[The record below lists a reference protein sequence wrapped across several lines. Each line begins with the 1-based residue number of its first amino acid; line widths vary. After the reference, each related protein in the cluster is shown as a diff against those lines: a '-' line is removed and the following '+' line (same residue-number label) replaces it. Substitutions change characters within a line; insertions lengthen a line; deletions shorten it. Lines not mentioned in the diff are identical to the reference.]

1 MKRFKSFILM
11 AIFTICCF
19 AVMGV
24 VKAAG
29 GPFTFSNYQMI
40 CEPSAIEAGGT
51 AKCYLF
57 AQVSGGDTKLNGF
70 VSVIYTND
78 NLLLDGV
85 EPAAS
90 EVASAKLIK
99 PGQKASEAGIT
110 VNKYVL
116 GETGVAGGAEFQ
128 CDLSWMDIKGTHL
141 DGAGADK
148 TKQVITESNK
158 NDSYCALYY
167 SGTDDAVFDTAA
179 LYKAGKY
186 TDAFKDATNRDKYAI
201 LGVYKVKLDKDMP
214 QGANRCGD
222 ICVKVWTVPQG
233 VYYSQASSCGTG
245 GENCAQ
251 HTTTEQ
257 KCTEIHIKA
266 DGETE
271 TGAFAS
277 YTILAAAAFIAISA
291 VAIAKKNKKLYKI

>member
-24 VKAAG
+24 VKAADA
-29 GPFTFSNYQMI
+29 PLTFNNYQMI
-40 CEPSAIEAGGT
+40 CSPASIEAGESST
-51 AKCYLF
+51 CYLF
-57 AQVSGGDTKLNGF
+57 AQKSGGNLKLNGF
-70 VSVIYTND
+70 VSVVYTND
-78 NLLLDGV
+78 NLLIDGV
-85 EPAAS
+85 VPEAS
-90 EVASAKLIK
+90 SVASAKLLESGK
-99 PGQKASEAGIT
+99 KASAAG
-110 VNKYVL
+110 VQGNKWVL
-116 GETGVAGGAEFQ
+116 GETGVAGAEEFQ
-128 CDLSWMDIKGTHL
+128 CDLSWMDIKDTHL

-158 NDSYCALYY
+158 NDSYCAIYY
-167 SGTDDAVFDTAA
+167 SGGNDAVFDEAT
-179 LYKAGKY
+179 LQTAGKH
-186 TDAFKDATNRDKYAI
+186 TDVFKDSTNRDKYAI

-251 HTTTEQ
+251 HTTVAQ
-257 KCTEIHIKA
+257 KCTELHIKA
-266 DGETE
+266 SGETE